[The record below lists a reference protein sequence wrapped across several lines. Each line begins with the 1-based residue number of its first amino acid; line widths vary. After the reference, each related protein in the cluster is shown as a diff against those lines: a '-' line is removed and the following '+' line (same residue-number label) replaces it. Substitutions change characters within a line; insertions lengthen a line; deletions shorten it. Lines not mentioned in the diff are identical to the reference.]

1 MLDIIYC
8 KCVRKRWKD
17 VKRDRET
24 EREREMRNTESK
36 KDRERYFVWSAGAR
50 KVCTSVSM

>member
-8 KCVRKRWKD
+8 KCVSKRWKD

-24 EREREMRNTESK
+24 DRETERETEREGEMRNTENK
-36 KDRERYFVWSAGAR
+36 KDRERYCVWSAGA
-50 KVCTSVSM
+50 M